1 MKSLIDRVL
10 QTSGLPMTPRQLWRY
25 SFLYWS
31 FFSLIWYCQTT
42 LVWLLT
48 PNGRLYYTE
57 TLYWLIELLFWWGLT
72 PVIIWCAQRFSLL
85 RKQSASRFMA
95 QLLTHVL
102 IAALLYG
109 IELIIEHLLLGSA
122 IAHEQGRA
130 ITVRRVLLVFALS
143 FGTAF
148 SQYMLLVVCYS
159 VLTHVY
165 KLQSLKQQNL
175 QTELINE
182 QLNTQLANAQLQAL
196 KMQLNPHFLFNTL
209 HSIVSMLM
217 GNQTRRAIQM
227 VTTLSDLLRSVLMR
241 QQANFVTLFEE
252 MTLTKQYLAIQEIRF
267 EDRLTVEYAIAPEAE
282 NCLLPQLILQP
293 LVENAITH
301 GIANRSEGAL
311 IRIRAQRQEDVLLVE
326 VFDNGAG
333 HKRRQATS
341 GTGLGLSNTRSRL
354 EKAYGKQARLQFIQ
368 PPGGTTTLRLEI
380 PCQSFLLPSA
390 DPAETVP
397 HGSPAP

>member
-1 MKSLIDRVL
+1 M
-10 QTSGLPMTPRQLWRY
+10 TSRQFWRY

-31 FFSLIWYCQTT
+31 FFSLIWYCQATM
-42 LVWLLT
+42 VWLLT
-48 PNGRLYYTE
+48 PNGRMYYTE
-57 TLYWLIELLFWWGLT
+57 TLYWLIELLFWWAAT

-85 RKQSASRFMA
+85 RKQSASRFAM

-109 IELIIEHLLLGSA
+109 IELVIEHLLLGSA

-130 ITVRRVLLVFALS
+130 ITVRRVLVVFFLS

-159 VLTHVY
+159 VLTHIY
-165 KLQSLKQQNL
+165 KLQSLKEQNL

-217 GNQTRRAIQM
+217 GNQSRRAIQM

-241 QQANFVTLFEE
+241 QQANFLTLREE
-252 MTLTKQYLAIQEIRF
+252 MTLAKQYLAIQAIRF
-267 EDRLTVEYAIAPEAE
+267 EDRLTVEYDIAPEAE
-282 NCLLPQLILQP
+282 HCLLPQLILQP

-301 GIANRSEGAL
+301 GIANRAESAL
-311 IRIRAQRQEDVLLVE
+311 IRISAQRQEDVLLVE
-326 VFDNGAG
+326 VFDNGLG
-333 HKRRQATS
+333 QKGRRNTA

-354 EKAYGKQARLQFIQ
+354 EKAYGDKAQLQFDQ
-368 PPGGTTTLRLEI
+368 PPGGTTTIRLRI
-380 PCQSFLLPSA
+380 PCQSSLLHSA
-390 DPAETVP
+390 DQVEAVSRLNPTP
-397 HGSPAP
+397 